1 VLCRAG
7 SPMNSEIPLETLSA
21 RATALVA
28 VLAGCALLL
37 YVVLCDFVIGAL
49 TDERILMTPDATPA
63 SFIIAPLTEDRVGV
77 NPEVLK
83 TVGAYLPYSPRLHM
97 RIAESEMWDSR
108 KDIPSAEF
116 HALRAAALSPRD
128 YRPRLLLASIRESKE
143 EFQAAEES
151 ARAALR
157 FAPNNPEAHW
167 QLATLLLNDGKLAE
181 SLDEFRLASSGHVK
195 YFLAAL
201 DMVWRASREDVDSLR
216 AVTPN
221 ERRLALARFLL
232 QQSRPWE
239 SAAIFKQIGRSALL
253 DDWESSEYLDAMI
266 AAKHLA
272 LAREL
277 WSALVSAKEDVAEAI
292 RNPVWNGGFES
303 NILLSFAQFDWS
315 IGSSNYAHISIDN
328 KTAHS
333 GTRSLR
339 LDFVGRDTT
348 RLDEEVKQLTLIHPG
363 TRYRLHCYVKTE
375 GLVTP
380 EGPRVVVTESPST
393 AWVAASNPVPSGSND
408 WQLLTVDFAAPSPA
422 LLVSVKRQPTFSYD
436 DPTRGTVWFDD
447 FQVRALDR

>member
-1 VLCRAG
+1 V
-7 SPMNSEIPLETLSA
+7 NIEIPLETLSA
-21 RATALVA
+21 RATALAA
-28 VLAGCALLL
+28 VLASCALLL

-49 TDERILMTPDATPA
+49 TDERILMTPDATPG

-83 TVGAYLPYSPRLHM
+83 AVSAYLPYSPRLHM
-97 RIAESEMWDSR
+97 RIAESEMWETR
-108 KDIPSAEF
+108 KDLPSAEF
-116 HALRAAALSPRD
+116 HALRAVALSPHD
-128 YRPRLLLASIRESKE
+128 YRPLLLLASIRESKE

-167 QLATLLLNDGKLAE
+167 QLATLLLNGGKLAE
-181 SLDEFRLASSGHVK
+181 SLGEFRLASSGHVN

-201 DMVWRASREDVDSLR
+201 DMVWRASREDLDSLR

-221 ERRLALARFLL
+221 DQKRRLALARFLL
-232 QQSRPWE
+232 QQSRPSE
-239 SAAIFKQIGRSALL
+239 SATIFKQIGRSALL

-303 NILLSFAQFDWS
+303 DILLSFAHFDWS
-315 IGSSNYAHISIDN
+315 IASSNYAQISIDT

-348 RLDEEVKQLTLIHPG
+348 RLDKEVKQLTLIHPG
-363 TRYRLHCYVKTE
+363 THYRLHCYVKTD

-393 AWVAASNPVPSGSND
+393 AWIAASNPVPSGSND
-408 WQLLTVDFAAPSPA
+408 WQLLTIDFAAPSPA
-422 LLVSVKRQPTFSYD
+422 LLVSVKRQPRFSYD

-447 FQVRALDR
+447 FQIRALNR

>member
-1 VLCRAG
+1 
-7 SPMNSEIPLETLSA
+7 MNISIRLETLSA
-21 RATALVA
+21 RATALSA
-28 VLAGCALLL
+28 VSAGCALLL

-49 TDERILMTPDATPA
+49 TDERILMTPDASPA
-63 SFIIAPLTEDRVGV
+63 SFIIAPLTEARVGV

-83 TVGAYLPYSPRLHM
+83 AVSAYFPYSPRLHM
-97 RIAESEMWDSR
+97 RVAESEMRESG
-108 KDIPSAEF
+108 KDLPSAEF
-116 HALRAAALSPRD
+116 HALRAAALSPHD

-151 ARAALR
+151 VRAALR

-167 QLATLLLNDGKLAE
+167 QLATLLLNGEKLAE
-181 SLDEFRLASSGHVK
+181 SLNEFRLASSGHVK

-201 DMVWRASREDVDSLR
+201 DMVWSASREDVDSVR

-221 ERRLALARFLL
+221 DPKRRLALARFLL
-232 QQSRPWE
+232 QQSHPSE
-239 SAAIFKQIGRSALL
+239 SAAIFKQIDRSALL
-253 DDWESSEYLDAMI
+253 DDWESSQYLDAMM
-266 AAKHLA
+266 AAKHLG

-277 WSALVSAKEDVAEAI
+277 WSALVSSNDDVYEANM
-292 RNPVWNGGFES
+292 NPIWNGGFES
-303 NILLSFAQFDWS
+303 DILLSFAQFDWS
-315 IGSSNYAHISIDN
+315 IGSSNYAQISIDN

-363 TRYRLHCYVKTE
+363 THYRLHCYIKTD

-393 AWVAASNPVPSGSND
+393 AWIAASNPVPSGSND

-422 LLVSVKRQPTFSYD
+422 LLISVKRQPTFSYD

-447 FQVRALDR
+447 FQIRALNR